1 MPGEKIE
8 AHLTAMEIAAYV
20 DHGLVA
26 DARARARSHLAEC
39 DECRGEVIAVARL
52 ARTGSRFRWK
62 ALLPLAAPAALV
74 PYFAPWPR
82 PSDAADPVLRQPAV
96 TTTLAPTPIAPL

>member
-26 DARARARSHLAEC
+26 AARARVRSHLAEC
-39 DECRGEVIAVARL
+39 DECRSEVIAVARL
-52 ARTGSRFRWK
+52 ARTGSRHRWK
-62 ALLPLAAPAALV
+62 TLVPLTAGAALV
-74 PYFAPWPR
+74 LHIAPGQR
-82 PSDAADPVLRQPAV
+82 PSDATAPVFPQPRA
-96 TTTLAPTPIAPL
+96 TTRRAPT